1 MTQTPLSENPQHL
14 FFQDKVIENTGDEDW
29 EKNANFY
36 TKMFKEYKAAA
47 DEFKILEIIGN
58 FNAEMDMGKA
68 KGKIIRNPG
77 AYLNKCLQNGL
88 KLLKESR
95 GGK

>member
-1 MTQTPLSENPQHL
+1 MTEIPLSDNPQYQ
-14 FFQDKVIENTGDEDW
+14 FFQDKIIENTGAADW
-29 EKNANFY
+29 KKNANFY

-58 FNAEMDMGKA
+58 FNAEMEMGKTT
-68 KGKIIRNPG
+68 GKVIKNPG

-88 KLLKESR
+88 KALKES
-95 GGK
+95 